1 MIRRL
6 WALLCRA
13 VLLLA
18 LGVFSVNAATC
29 PPTIS
34 ARCSASEP
42 APWLNVLT
50 RFNSSALRKM

>member
-18 LGVFSVNAATC
+18 LLILIVNGVTVGYQY
-29 PPTIS
+29 
-34 ARCSASEP
+34 
-42 APWLNVLT
+42 PWLGVVALAGAAYRKT
-50 RFNSSALRKM
+50 RRGG